1 MTFTHNEK
9 KILASKIENITNKK
23 DYKEIFKIIYEN
35 NCNYINNDNGVYIN
49 LNILSDEILIKIKD
63 FLEII
68 DNNKNIIPTPKEY
81 IPYNSEDNSSDMKLS
96 MQEKNLLKKF
106 KNNSN
111 FEKQNT
117 NFEKQNTNFEKQNTN
132 NSNKI
137 KSFNLFMSD

>member
-49 LNILSDEILIKIKD
+49 LNILSDEILIKIKN

-111 FEKQNT
+111 FEKQNFEKQ
-117 NFEKQNTNFEKQNTN
+117 NFEKQNLEKQNSN
-132 NSNKI
+132 NLI

>member
-1 MTFTHNEK
+1 MTFTHNER
-9 KILASKIENITNKK
+9 KILASKIANITNKK

-35 NCNYINNDNGVYIN
+35 NCNYIENDNGIYIN
-49 LNILSDEILIKIKD
+49 LNILNEETLIKIKN

-81 IPYNSEDNSSDMKLS
+81 IPYCSDDNSSDIKLS
-96 MQEKNLLKKF
+96 IQEKNLLKKF

-111 FEKQNT
+111 SDLNNQTT
-117 NFEKQNTNFEKQNTN
+117 NSTE
-132 NSNKI
+132 KI

>member
-49 LNILSDEILIKIKD
+49 LNILSDEILIKIKK

-117 NFEKQNTNFEKQNTN
+117 NFEKQNN
-132 NSNKI
+132 NSDKI

>member
-49 LNILSDEILIKIKD
+49 LNILSDDILIKIKN
-63 FLEII
+63 FLDII

-81 IPYNSEDNSSDMKLS
+81 IPYNSDDNSSDMKLS

-111 FEKQNT
+111 FDKQNL
-117 NFEKQNTNFEKQNTN
+117 N
-132 NSNKI
+132 NNNDKI